1 MSSLYVLPYIYRKYV
16 IYKPLI
22 IITVVSRSCA
32 GPCDDDSIVPRNRRD
47 FSEYG
52 KLSGMRAILAI
63 RDEMNFE
70 PGSKMQIN
78 YMYHHINLLVFTIL
92 VYLLEY

>member
-1 MSSLYVLPYIYRKYV
+1 
-16 IYKPLI
+16 
-22 IITVVSRSCA
+22 
-32 GPCDDDSIVPRNRRD
+32 
-47 FSEYG
+47 
-52 KLSGMRAILAI
+52 MRAILAI